1 MYIPNTDRVT
11 DLAKLHRFMREN
23 SFATII
29 SVVEGHLFATRV
41 PLILDPARGPNGTL
55 LGHVARANPQ
65 WRSFNGQNE
74 VMAAF
79 DRPHAYISPNW
90 YVTTPAVPT
99 WNYAT
104 VHAYGLPRIIEDAP
118 RLGAIVDQL
127 ISTYEHDM
135 PNPWPTPGQLP
146 EDLKAKLLKAI
157 VGFEIPIE
165 RIEGKFKFGHNRP
178 VEDQISMIRHLEESS
193 AAGDLALAAIM
204 KHELA
209 QAPDP
214 GVGLRSDSRRT

>member
-1 MYIPNTDRVT
+1 MHIPNTDRVT
-11 DLAKLHRFMREN
+11 DIPKLHRFMREN

-29 SVVEGHLFATRV
+29 SVVESHLFSSRV
-41 PLILDPARGPNGTL
+41 PLIVDPARGPNGTL

-79 DRPHAYISPNW
+79 DGPHAYISPNW

-118 RLGAIVDQL
+118 RLAAIVDQL
-127 ISTYEHDM
+127 ISTYEHGM
-135 PNPWPTPGQLP
+135 PNPWPAPGQLP

-165 RIEGKFKFGHNRP
+165 RIEGRFKFGHNRP

-193 AAGDLALAAIM
+193 AAGYLALAAIM
-204 KHELA
+204 KSEL
-209 QAPDP
+209 PDA
-214 GVGLRSDSRRT
+214 